1 MKENL
6 GIKIFEKLYVGF
18 HRTAGERMPV
28 GRMVNY
34 IDNKTNQRL
43 RDKIDDWSNYGTG
56 SKVKLNSIIIDNTPM
71 TGFRISRSQINAG
84 WYQTPDYI
92 RVEDPRGFEVDITIP
107 NMIMLTNNNILDNG
121 EIMHECIWGRDG
133 AINVLLPSNSAPYQ
147 EAIKNTDRQTTH
159 VHVKKL
165 KLGDHVV
172 LKNGMKGRYMGKLT
186 AISEVYHTNKSGY
199 SGYGYYGTQ
208 RQWEPNVTEHYLTIE
223 PVSQHYI
230 EQLTVDSNGIPH
242 RRYLGYS
249 SPNVS
254 RIEQEDPLTVAEV
267 NQRLMDAY
275 ETGFTHEGKS
285 YYTVMLVNGTPVFR
299 NWQTVPIDKVA
310 LEQHINR
317 VKPRSSSGY
326 RLLSKYYARAD
337 SIPDKLLCINAT
349 QSFSTFPSRT
359 TYDHATLNTT
369 AFNLSL
375 ETTNKL
381 EVDTNELSFEQLEFE
396 IHIEATDQTFK
407 IKV

>member
-6 GIKIFEKLYVGF
+6 GIKIFDQLYVGF
-18 HRTAGERMPV
+18 HRHGDRMPV

-34 IDNKTNQRL
+34 VDNKTNQKL
-43 RDKIDDWSNYGTG
+43 RDKIEDWSAYGAG
-56 SKVKLNSIIIDNTPM
+56 SKAKLNSLIIDNKPM

-121 EIMHECIWGRDG
+121 EIMHECIWGRDN
-133 AINVLLPSNSAPYQ
+133 AINVLLPVNSVPYK
-147 EAIKNTDRQTTH
+147 EAMQNTDRQTTH
-159 VHVKKL
+159 VHVSKL

-186 AISEVYHTNKSGY
+186 AISELYETTKSGHSGY
-199 SGYGYYGTQ
+199 SYYNSS
-208 RQWEPNVTEHYLTIE
+208 RAWESNVSSHYLSVDS
-223 PVSQHYI
+223 PQHYI
-230 EQLTVDSNGIPH
+230 EQLTIDNNGVPH

-254 RIEQEDPLTVAEV
+254 RVEESDPLTSAEI

-275 ETGFTHEGKS
+275 ETGFTHAGKS
-285 YYTVMLVNGTPVFR
+285 YYTVMLIHGTPEFR
-299 NWQTVPIDKVA
+299 NWKTVPIDKVE

-326 RLLSKYYARAD
+326 RLLSKYYAKSTATGDRL
-337 SIPDKLLCINAT
+337 ICLNAN
-349 QSFSTFPSRT
+349 QSFSTFPATT
-359 TYDHATLNTT
+359 TYEYATLNDTKMQV
-369 AFNLSL
+369 SI
-375 ETTNKL
+375 ETTNGL
-381 EVDTNELSFEQLEFE
+381 MVNVADLAFEQLEFE
-396 IHIEATDQTFK
+396 IYVESTDQTFK
-407 IKV
+407 VKV